1 MRGETLLSIMVA
13 SVLYLK
19 KATFYSGEQ
28 ELLCFPPTFSFPL
41 WSTYSSSVPQ
51 PPQPQHH
58 QFYQQKPDSFSPKA
72 LLSLCICS
80 NLVLEKLLY
89 L

>member
-41 WSTYSSSVPQ
+41 
-51 PPQPQHH
+51 
-58 QFYQQKPDSFSPKA
+58 
-72 LLSLCICS
+72 
-80 NLVLEKLLY
+80 
-89 L
+89 